1 MKQVFALVS
10 LLLSG
15 LLAGC
20 ASDTD
25 LHAIQADT
33 SGLQR
38 QNTERHQTVEARVQ
52 QLGERVAQFE
62 QSQLAAR
69 RDLARI
75 NATLDEL
82 RVQLQRLRGDVQE
95 TQIQAQRGGTG
106 GEGVS
111 ASRLAN
117 FETRLGDLEKQLRT
131 LPQ

>member
-1 MKQVFALVS
+1 MKRVFALVS

-15 LLAGC
+15 LIAGC
-20 ASDTD
+20 ASGTD

-82 RVQLQRLRGDVQE
+82 RVQLQRLRGD
-95 TQIQAQRGGTG
+95 IQ
-106 GEGVS
+106 
-111 ASRLAN
+111 
-117 FETRLGDLEKQLRT
+117 
-131 LPQ
+131 

>member
-1 MKQVFALVS
+1 MKQMFVLVS

-15 LLAGC
+15 LIVGC

-38 QNTERHQTVEARVQ
+38 QNTQRHQTVEARVQ

-82 RVQLQRLRGDVQE
+82 RVNVCGVMCRRPRHRRNVARQVVRGSP
-95 TQIQAQRGGTG
+95 RPG
-106 GEGVS
+106 
-111 ASRLAN
+111 
-117 FETRLGDLEKQLRT
+117 
-131 LPQ
+131 